1 VNQRASLAV
10 ALLLAF
16 AACSSSSN
24 PSGGNGTGSDGG
36 GEGNVPVDATEA
48 DASEAADTGAP
59 SQTDAPVNTG
69 GDGGGDAAGVSA
81 AVAPAGKAG
90 VDAFCTQICNHE
102 QRCATALDASP
113 SGLSGCVTNCQA
125 GNEAATANPPT
136 ELLRTDYVA
145 ALGSCIAASS
155 CTDALQT
162 SEATCGESILLG
174 NSDAGIHALAPT
186 QAVAVFCHDLET
198 SPCTS
203 ADSGTQDC
211 VSTFMFYSD
220 VTLTAAISCFSDATC
235 SAVATCYSAAFMQ
248 P

>member
-1 VNQRASLAV
+1 VNHRASLAV
-10 ALLLAF
+10 TLLLSL
-16 AACSSSSN
+16 AACSNSSN
-24 PSGGNGTGSDGG
+24 PSGGNGTGSDGDG
-36 GEGNVPVDATEA
+36 GANVPVDAAAT
-48 DASEAADTGAP
+48 DASEATDTGA
-59 SQTDAPVNTG
+59 QNLADVQVNAG

-90 VDAFCTQICNHE
+90 TDAFCTQICNHE

-113 SGLSGCVTNCQA
+113 SGLNGCVTNCQA
-125 GNEAATANPPT
+125 GNEAPTASPPT
-136 ELLRTDYVA
+136 ELLRADYVA

-162 SEATCGESILLG
+162 SEATCGESLVLG

-211 VSTFMFYSD
+211 VSAFMFYSD
-220 VTLTAAISCFSDATC
+220 VPLTAAISCFSDATC

-248 P
+248 Q